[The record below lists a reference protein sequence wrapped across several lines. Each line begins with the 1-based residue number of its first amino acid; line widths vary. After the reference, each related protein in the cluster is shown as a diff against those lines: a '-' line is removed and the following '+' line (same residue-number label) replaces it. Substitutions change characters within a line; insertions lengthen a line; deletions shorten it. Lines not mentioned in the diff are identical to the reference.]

1 MHHQRTV
8 DRHGERQADQ
18 ETRPLALRRLD
29 THRATQLLD
38 LLVHHIHAQP
48 TPGNLCNLFG
58 GGKAWPQDEL
68 QDLVVTQLRLRVQ
81 QAALDGLAPHRFQWH
96 ASTIIRHFDD
106 DIGAL
111 MQQIQVNGTLLRL
124 AGGQAHCAAFQAVV
138 NGVAQHML
146 QRRHHTF
153 QHAAVQFALGI
164 ANHQFH
170 LLAQLAGHLPHHAL
184 QARHQALERHHQGG
198 SQALLQLA
206 VHPRLLLQKAVGL
219 LSTLSQ
225 GFLQVQQVRG
235 RLEEGP

>member
-1 MHHQRTV
+1 
-8 DRHGERQADQ
+8 
-18 ETRPLALRRLD
+18 
-29 THRATQLLD
+29 
-38 LLVHHIHAQP
+38 
-48 TPGNLCNLFG
+48 
-58 GGKAWPQDEL
+58 
-68 QDLVVTQLRLRVQ
+68 
-81 QAALDGLAPHRFQWH
+81 
-96 ASTIIRHFDD
+96 
-106 DIGAL
+106 
-111 MQQIQVNGTLLRL
+111 
-124 AGGQAHCAAFQAVV
+124 
-138 NGVAQHML
+138 ML
-146 QRRHHTF
+146 QRRHHAF

-206 VHPRLLLQKAVGL
+206 VHPRLLLQQAVGL